1 MSDAQVSNA
10 QANETTLRLERLI
23 PSSPEVLFALWTE
36 PAQLLRWWAPEGY
49 EPSVHSLDTRPGG
62 GWRITLRRP
71 DGGVIAMSGVY
82 RVVEPPRRLA
92 FTWAWEDENGA
103 RGHETDVTVSFEAT
117 PGGTRLMLLQQRF
130 ESKHARDNHNVG
142 WSSCFDR
149 LTKIV
154 A

>member
-1 MSDAQVSNA
+1 M
-10 QANETTLRLERLI
+10 
-23 PSSPEVLFALWTE
+23 
-36 PAQLLRWWAPEGY
+36 
-49 EPSVHSLDTRPGG
+49 
-62 GWRITLRRP
+62 RR
-71 DGGVIAMSGVY
+71 DGGRVGMLLQRKIQISTHRDLVY
-82 RVVEPPRRLA
+82 RVVEPPRRIA

-117 PGGTRLMLLQQRF
+117 PGGSRLMLLQQHF
-130 ESKHARDNHNVG
+130 ESKHARDNHNAG

>member
-1 MSDAQVSNA
+1 M
-10 QANETTLRLERLI
+10 
-23 PSSPEVLFALWTE
+23 
-36 PAQLLRWWAPEGY
+36 LLQRKNQI
-49 EPSVHSLDTRPGG
+49 STHRDLVC
-62 GWRITLRRP
+62 
-71 DGGVIAMSGVY
+71 
-82 RVVEPPRRLA
+82 RVVETPRRLA
-92 FTWAWEDENGA
+92 FTWAWAWAWAWAWEDENGA

-117 PGGTRLMLLQQRF
+117 SGGTRLMLLQQRF

>member
-1 MSDAQVSNA
+1 M
-10 QANETTLRLERLI
+10 
-23 PSSPEVLFALWTE
+23 
-36 PAQLLRWWAPEGY
+36 LLQRK
-49 EPSVHSLDTRPGG
+49 SQISTHRDLVC
-62 GWRITLRRP
+62 
-71 DGGVIAMSGVY
+71 
-82 RVVEPPRRLA
+82 RVVETPRHLA

-117 PGGTRLMLLQQRF
+117 SGGTRLMLLQQRF

-142 WSSCFDR
+142 GSSCFDR